1 MNDPTATSVVKP
13 DPGRQFLGHP
23 FGLVTLFGTEFFE
36 RFTYYGMRALLVLF
50 LVAATTGANPGFGI
64 DAGSAGAV
72 YGLYTGAVYLG
83 CVPGGWIADR
93 LIGQR
98 NAVFWGGLIIALGNF
113 ILAIP
118 ATPAVFYLG
127 LAVIVV
133 GVGLLKPNISAMVG
147 SLYEGQPGARRDA
160 GFSIFYMGI
169 NLGAFLSPLVAGTI
183 GEAWNWR
190 GGFFCCG
197 LFMLLGVVLFRF
209 TGRWLGSAGLPPEG
223 VDPATKSRGWT
234 VVWTGSAVIAAVVA
248 WMFFA
253 GSPVPIGELA
263 KWFGTAMFALA
274 VAFFGYVLLFAGLD
288 AAARK
293 RVGVI
298 AVFFV
303 CAVIFWGGFEQQAT
317 TFNLFAQDYTDRS
330 ALGHWFP
337 EGIHPASWYQAANP
351 LVIILFAPFFA
362 WFWVWLGAR
371 NLDPSAPAK
380 MGLGLVFLGVGFLVM
395 MWAAELVVSSG
406 GKVGP
411 SWLLLA
417 YLIHTF
423 GELCLSPVGLS
434 NVTKLSPPKFVGQM
448 MGIWFLGS
456 AIGNLIAGL
465 MGGHVGSS
473 EAAELP
479 GQFLQMALVGG
490 GAGVFILLISR
501 GLRGWIG
508 DRT

>member
-1 MNDPTATSVVKP
+1 MNDPTS
-13 DPGRQFLGHP
+13 GRQFLGQP
-23 FGLVTLFGTEFFE
+23 LGLVTLFGTEFFE

-93 LIGQR
+93 LVGQR
-98 NAVFWGGLIIALGNF
+98 NAVFWGGLIIAIGNF
-113 ILAIP
+113 ILSIP
-118 ATPAVFYLG
+118 ATAPVFYLG

-147 SLYEGQPGARRDA
+147 SLYAGQPGAKRDA

-169 NLGAFLSPLVAGTI
+169 NLGAFVSPLVAGTI

-197 LFMLLGVVLFRF
+197 LFMLLGVFLFRF
-209 TGRWLGSAGLPPEG
+209 TAPWLGSAGLPPTDVE
-223 VDPATKSRGWT
+223 PAVRSARWRIILIG
-234 VVWTGSAVIAAVVA
+234 GAVIAAIVG

-253 GSPVPIGELA
+253 GSPVPISELA
-263 KWFGTAMFALA
+263 QWFGTAMFALA
-274 VAFFGYVLLFAGLD
+274 VFFFGYVFLFAGLD
-288 AAARK
+288 TASKK

-298 AVFFV
+298 AVFFL
-303 CAVIFWGGFEQQAT
+303 CAVLFWGGFEQQAT
-317 TFNLFAQDYTDRS
+317 TFNLFAQDYTNRS
-330 ALGHWFP
+330 ALGSWFP
-337 EGIHPASWYQAANP
+337 DNVHPASWYQSANP
-351 LVIILFAPFFA
+351 MFIILFAPFFA
-362 WFWVWLGAR
+362 WAWVTLGAK

-380 MGLGLVFLGVGFLVM
+380 MGLGLVLLGVGFLVM

-448 MGIWFLGS
+448 MGVWFLGA

-465 MGGHVGSS
+465 LGGHVGSS
-473 EAAELP
+473 AASDMP
-479 GQFLQMALVGG
+479 SQFLQMALVGG
-490 GAGVFILLISR
+490 GAGVFILLLSR
-501 GLRGWIG
+501 GLRSWIG
-508 DRT
+508 DAK